1 MGFLF
6 NIYVMKNIKYFSKF
20 NETLSKSDLND
31 FDFDDISMSLSDWW
45 ISVEDS
51 LPPSGK
57 NVLIYLKND
66 KISIAS
72 LSYGISKIERDA
84 LKESDPERY
93 RTYSFADEDSN
104 NKVAYRWKENGPGSY
119 FGQEVLY
126 WMPMPIKPEN

>member
-1 MGFLF
+1 
-6 NIYVMKNIKYFSKF
+6 MKNIKHFSKF

-57 NVLIYLKND
+57 KVLIYLKDNNVSMA
-66 KISIAS
+66 SIRR
-72 LSYGISKIERDA
+72 GISKIERES
-84 LKESDPERY
+84 LKESDPTRY
-93 RTYSFADEDSN
+93 RTYSFADEHDN
-104 NKVAYRWKENGPGSY
+104 NKVPYRWRGEGPMDY

-126 WMPMPIKPEN
+126 WMPIPNKPEN